1 MRLRPER
8 SVVLP
13 IAGNYSVAEVR
24 AFGHCLSQRLEPF
37 KKYFVSL
44 VRLRERRIENRRHL
58 FVIELEISVVKL
70 HAKLLGIVVQR
81 APRIRHEA
89 KEVGRLQKISRDKI
103 AHPLN

>member
-8 SVVLP
+8 SVVLQ

-37 KKYFVSL
+37 KKYLVSL

-58 FVIELEISVVKL
+58 FVIELEIRVVQL
-70 HAKLLGIVVQR
+70 HAKLVRIVIQL
-81 APRIRHEA
+81 APRIRHQS
-89 KEVGRLQKISRDKI
+89 KEVRRRSEE
-103 AHPLN
+103 HT